1 MKRSLMF
8 AAVAATL
15 ATPTQGHA
23 VERVEWVGEPI
34 SVRLNIDQER
44 RLIIGNETEVRVG
57 LLGAAAGKIVVQSI
71 GRNVWLR
78 ALEPI
83 ESARMLLQSHPANIT
98 VVIDVYTEDD
108 PDDTGLPTPI
118 ENLVIMLPETPIGVN
133 GVRPET
139 SPFEP
144 PPGFAALTRFV
155 VRELYAP
162 VRLRIAL
169 NGVNRYP
176 APHELD
182 ELFRCGGI
190 NIPSSCGGA
199 LSIEPLAAWQSETHY
214 VTAVLLTNTL
224 EQPLVLDP
232 RDLRGAWRAATFIR
246 SRLMPAGQPDA
257 ATVLVLIS
265 DAPASEALNQ

>member
-8 AAVAATL
+8 AAIVAKL
-15 ATPTQGHA
+15 AIPTQGYA

-34 SVRLNIDQER
+34 SVRLNVDQER
-44 RLIIGNETEVRVG
+44 RLIVGDETEVRVG
-57 LLGAAAGKIVVQSI
+57 LPGTAAGKIVVQSI
-71 GRNVWLR
+71 GRDVWLR

-83 ESARMLLQSHPANIT
+83 VSARILLQSHPANIT
-98 VVIDVYTEDD
+98 VVIEVYTDD
-108 PDDTGLPTPI
+108 DSEDTGLPAPI
-118 ENLVIMLPETPIGVN
+118 ENLVIILPESPTGVSAA
-133 GVRPET
+133 RPET
-139 SPFEP
+139 SYIDP

-162 VRLRIAL
+162 SRLRIAL

-176 APHELD
+176 APKELD
-182 ELFRCGGI
+182 DLFRCGGI

-199 LSIEPLAAWQSETHY
+199 LLIEPLAAWQSETHY
-214 VTAVLLTNTL
+214 ITAVLLTNTL

-265 DAPASEALNQ
+265 DAPAIEALNQ